1 MTKLTPHE
9 ERCVA
14 VRAGC
19 DPRTV
24 RAYIRNLDLPPGE
37 RRQDSTVA
45 ARIADAIR
53 AEGFCAVQRAE
64 SAPPPPSR
72 AA

>member
-1 MTKLTPHE
+1 MVIVMKMTLTPHQ

-24 RAYIRNLDLPPGE
+24 RIRLTNLARPKDE
-37 RRQDSTVA
+37 RRRQDSTIE
-45 ARIADAIR
+45 ARVDDALR
-53 AEGFCAVQRAE
+53 AEGFWPVAE
-64 SAPPPPSR
+64 V